1 MSEYVH
7 FCLDLTIG
15 STIVAHD
22 VEGDA
27 RICSGFPRSWEIR
40 LFAAG
45 GDQTKWS
52 SLDDQNDEFVSGL
65 RNRIITHL
73 LANKRAELDEA
84 KMSYY
89 RSVAYSQGASPR
101 RLATTM
107 LRGSD

>member
-27 RICSGFPRSWEIR
+27 RICSGFPRNWEIR
-40 LFAAG
+40 LFGAG

-52 SLDDQNDEFVSGL
+52 SLDDANDEFVCGL
-65 RNRIITHL
+65 RNRVITFL
-73 LANKRAELDEA
+73 LARKRDELEEA
-84 KMSYY
+84 KRSYY
-89 RSVAYSQGASPR
+89 RGMAYGQGAGKRQAGTPLLR
-101 RLATTM
+101 AT
-107 LRGSD
+107 D